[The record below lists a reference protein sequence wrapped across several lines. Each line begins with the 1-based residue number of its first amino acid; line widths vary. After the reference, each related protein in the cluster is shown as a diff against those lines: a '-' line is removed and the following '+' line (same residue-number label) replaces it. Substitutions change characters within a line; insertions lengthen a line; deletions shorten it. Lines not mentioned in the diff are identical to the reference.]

1 MIKKV
6 KPLVSCAMAIAL
18 ATILSMVKMIT
29 FPTGGPATLFSMLVI
44 CLPGYWF
51 GLGAGVLT
59 GVAYGALQ
67 LLLEPYV
74 IHPMQLVLDYFL
86 AFGAF
91 GLSGFFV
98 KSKYGLQKGY
108 IVAVL
113 GRYVCAVLSGYIFFG
128 EYAWEGW
135 GALTYSI
142 VYNAI
147 YIFAEVAIT
156 LVILLLPPV
165 KKALNYMKKL
175 VTQ

>member
-18 ATILSMVKMIT
+18 ATILSMVKMIS
-29 FPTGGPATLFSMLVI
+29 FPTGGSATLFSMLVI

-59 GVAYGALQ
+59 GVAYGTLQ

-86 AFGAF
+86 AFGVF
-91 GLSGFFV
+91 GLSGLFA
-98 KSKYGLQKGY
+98 KSKWGLQKGY
-108 IVAVL
+108 LVATF
-113 GRYVCAVLSGYIFFG
+113 GRFVCAVLSGYIFFG

-135 GALTYSI
+135 GAFSYSLA
-142 VYNAI
+142 YNAVYI
-147 YIFAEVAIT
+147 YAEVAIT

-165 KKALNYMKKL
+165 KKALNHMKKM